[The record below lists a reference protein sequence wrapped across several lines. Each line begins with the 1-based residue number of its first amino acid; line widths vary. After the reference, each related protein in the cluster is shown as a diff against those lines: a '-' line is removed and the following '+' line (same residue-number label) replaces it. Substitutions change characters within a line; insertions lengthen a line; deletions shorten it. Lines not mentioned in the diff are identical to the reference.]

1 MRLTTTLTLFLATL
15 FVTSARADLIG
26 SHVTGTLYYPNL
38 STVFAGPV
46 GPVVVGSGI
55 EFPSLAFD
63 GTLDV
68 TGSQIIWTATLSVIY
83 GSGAFNGFDLL
94 FSGAPTI
101 TNVTVD
107 GSTTLPPVSFTFAG
121 NDVKFNLAGL
131 SATAGQKT
139 ILDIQTSAS
148 AIPEPA
154 TGFMTFLVL
163 LGFISHRVRG
173 SNGNIRRAIPKTIKV
188 VHN

>member
-1 MRLTTTLTLFLATL
+1 L
-15 FVTSARADLIG
+15 FVLTPARADLIG

-46 GPVVVGSGI
+46 GPVVVGPGI

-63 GTLDV
+63 GTVDV

-83 GSGAFNGFDLL
+83 GAGAFNGFDLL
-94 FSGAPTI
+94 FSGAPMI
-101 TNVTVD
+101 TNVTVN
-107 GSTTLPPVSFTFAG
+107 GSTTLPPVSFSFTG

-148 AIPEPA
+148 AVPEPA

-163 LGFISHRVRG
+163 LGFISHRVPRFG
-173 SNGNIRRAIPKTIKV
+173 HR
-188 VHN
+188 

>member
-1 MRLTTTLTLFLATL
+1 MRLTTTLATSFLAL
-15 FVTSARADLIG
+15 VFVSTPARADLIG
-26 SHVTGTLYYPNL
+26 SHVTGTLYFPNL

-46 GPVVVGSGI
+46 GPVVVGPGI

-63 GTLDV
+63 GTVDIS
-68 TGSQIIWTATLSVIY
+68 GSQIIWTATLSVTY

-94 FSGAPTI
+94 FTGAPTI

-107 GSTTLPPVSFTFAG
+107 GSTTLPPVSFSFTG

-139 ILDIQTSAS
+139 ILDVQTSAS
-148 AIPEPA
+148 AVPEPS
-154 TGFMTFLVL
+154 TGVMTLLVL
-163 LGFISHRVRG
+163 AGFVAYRVR
-173 SNGNIRRAIPKTIKV
+173 K
-188 VHN
+188 

>member
-1 MRLTTTLTLFLATL
+1 MRLIATLLSLFLALL
-15 FVTSARADLIG
+15 FMSTPARADLIG
-26 SHVTGTLYYPNL
+26 SHVTGTLFFPDL

-46 GPVVVGSGI
+46 GPVTVGPGI
-55 EFPSLAFD
+55 EFPTLAFD
-63 GTLDV
+63 GTVDI
-68 TGSQIIWTATLSVIY
+68 TGSQIIWTATLSVTY

-107 GSTTLPPVSFTFAG
+107 GSTTLPPVSVSFTG

-139 ILDIQTSAS
+139 ILDVQTSAS
-148 AIPEPA
+148 AAPEPA
-154 TGFMTFLVL
+154 TGLMTLLVL
-163 LGFISHRVRG
+163 LGFMWHRVRRFG
-173 SNGNIRRAIPKTIKV
+173 HR
-188 VHN
+188 

>member
-1 MRLTTTLTLFLATL
+1 L
-15 FVTSARADLIG
+15 FVLTPARADLIG

-46 GPVVVGSGI
+46 GPVVVGPGI

-63 GTLDV
+63 GTVDV

-83 GSGAFNGFDLL
+83 GAGAFNGFDLL
-94 FSGAPTI
+94 FSGAPMI
-101 TNVTVD
+101 TNVTVN
-107 GSTTLPPVSFTFAG
+107 GSTTLPPVSFSFTG

-131 SATAGQKT
+131 TATAGQKT
-139 ILDIQTSAS
+139 FLDIQTSAS
-148 AIPEPA
+148 AVPEPA

-163 LGFISHRVRG
+163 LGFISHRVRRFG
-173 SNGNIRRAIPKTIKV
+173 HR
-188 VHN
+188 